1 MIGQHKRHQ
10 TQCIWKF
17 SCVIRIFFF
26 HWKGDVALELIAGES
41 AASPT
46 SEITRCWL
54 DEGLNKCDLS
64 RPYSEQVVFPNNL
77 WRSLPAWDSG
87 SDPTTGNRRTLDIM
101 LEDGAAWVSDS
112 LLGWSHSW
120 IQCISWQNVK
130 FCGEPDS
137 YKLSESAR
145 QKIICWLISL
155 INAGIYPIQH
165 CQMNPLNFSWSF
177 TPGQRAW
184 FLWKGKDIFGPN
196 FQSLQ
201 FPIWNLICREKE
213 SSKWQWDGS
222 KQMLWAMPCSW
233 GMLWGQR
240 CLLVLHHNG
249 NALHCSGKLTNRYL
263 HQYFLLKSKIQGAAL
278 IFLLIFMGT
287 WPALP
292 IIHTMVWL
300 GLWYVT
306 QHFKT
311 ETDNF

>member
-1 MIGQHKRHQ
+1 MNSVYFMTECQILWGTWQLQ
-10 TQCIWKF
+10 TFWICKAKNYLLT
-17 SCVIRIFFF
+17 
-26 HWKGDVALELIAGES
+26 H
-41 AASPT
+41 
-46 SEITRCWL
+46 IT
-54 DEGLNKCDLS
+54 NKC
-64 RPYSEQVVFPNNL
+64 
-77 WRSLPAWDSG
+77 
-87 SDPTTGNRRTLDIM
+87 
-101 LEDGAAWVSDS
+101 
-112 LLGWSHSW
+112 
-120 IQCISWQNVK
+120 
-130 FCGEPDS
+130 
-137 YKLSESAR
+137 
-145 QKIICWLISL
+145 
-155 INAGIYPIQH
+155 

-240 CLLVLHHNG
+240 SLLVLHHNG
-249 NALHCSGKLTNRYL
+249 NALHCSGKLTDHYL